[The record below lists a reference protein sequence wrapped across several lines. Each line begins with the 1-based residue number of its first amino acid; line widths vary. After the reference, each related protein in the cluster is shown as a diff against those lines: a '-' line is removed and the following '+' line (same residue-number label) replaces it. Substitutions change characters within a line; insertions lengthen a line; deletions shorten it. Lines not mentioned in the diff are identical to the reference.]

1 MSDLTNVRVDQ
12 VGSLLRPAALKE
24 AFRRHAKALLSQD
37 ELRRAQD
44 DAIRQAI
51 SEQEA
56 HALPIITD
64 GEFRRIHFMES
75 FGEVGGM
82 ERWESRLAQTIERL
96 DDAEVTNPG
105 ESRRGTDPTL
115 RTRHPV
121 TAKLRLVRSRPLQE
135 FEFAQSVSNRP
146 VKVTLLETDRI
157 LQGFDPAGSEPWYSS
172 TEEFL
177 ADVIKIE
184 REIVQGLAK
193 AGCRYIQLDG
203 PSYTRY
209 VDAAS
214 LEVMRS
220 LGEDPACG
228 LERAIQ

>member
-75 FGEVGGM
+75 FGEVAGM

-96 DDAEVTNPG
+96 DDTEVTRPG

-121 TAKLRLVRSRPLQE
+121 TAKLRLLRSRPLEE
-135 FEFAQSVSNRP
+135 FMFAKMIAGNP

-157 LQGFDPAGSEPWYSS
+157 CQGFDSEGSSSWYSS
-172 TEEFL
+172 TDEFL
-177 ADVIKIE
+177 ADVVVVE
-184 REIVQGLAK
+184 REIVKGLAE
-193 AGCRYIQLDG
+193 AGCRYIQMDG

-209 VDAAS
+209 VDPAS
-214 LEVMRS
+214 LDVMRS
-220 LGEDPACG
+220 LGDNPAKG
-228 LERAIQ
+228 LERA